1 MPRKAH
7 VLSQMQK
14 RPPNIIVIEDDLSV
28 RKAVVRLLG
37 VDGFPA
43 LGFGSAEAFLESPA
57 SKCFDCLILDVNLPG
72 LSGLELYD
80 RLTSGRSIRLPAIF
94 VTAHDGSAGVK
105 RNRNE
110 AIICLSKPFDAR
122 TLLGAVRK
130 VLSGGSLK

>member
-1 MPRKAH
+1 MR
-7 VLSQMQK
+7 SQMQK
-14 RPPNIIVIEDDLSV
+14 LSQNIIVVEDDPSV

-43 LGFGSAEAFLESPA
+43 LGFGSAEAFLESHA

-80 RLTSGRSIRLPAIF
+80 RLTSSRRTPLPAIF
-94 VTAHDGSAGVK
+94 VTAHDGSTAAK

-110 AIICLSKPFDAR
+110 AIIYLSKPFDAR
-122 TLLGAVRK
+122 TLLRAVRK
-130 VLSGGSLK
+130 VLAEGALK

>member
-1 MPRKAH
+1 MAREAR

-14 RPPNIIVIEDDLSV
+14 RSPKIVVIEDDLSV

-43 LGFGSAEAFLESPA
+43 LGFGSAEAFLDSPA
-57 SKCFDCLILDVNLPG
+57 SKRFDCLILDVNLPG

-80 RLTSGRSIRLPAIF
+80 RLTSSRRIPVPAIF

-105 RNRNE
+105 RNRNG
-110 AIICLSKPFDAR
+110 AIIYLSKPFDAR

-130 VLSGGSLK
+130 VLAGGPRK